1 MPSSVN
7 SSVDG
12 RLIPAIIIV
21 VEKRVVSREELDL
34 TQLKQ
39 ILTKSAEYMDNWTP
53 DQILDELIRLLNE
66 TYPALKDYTSI
77 VVFYITVKRALSISS
92 YFN

>member
-1 MPSSVN
+1 MPNSVN
-7 SSVDG
+7 SAVVG

-21 VEKRVVSREELDL
+21 VEKRVVSRDELDL
-34 TQLKQ
+34 TQVKQ
-39 ILTKSAEYMDNWTP
+39 VLTKSAEYMDNWTP

-66 TYPALKDYTSI
+66 SYPALKEYTSI
-77 VVFYITVKRALSISS
+77 VVFYITVRRALNISS